1 MELLE
6 VTDLSISFGGLKA
19 VQNVSFSVPQGKIVS
34 VIGPNGAGK
43 TTIFNM
49 LTGFYT
55 PDTGSIR
62 LDGVEMNGKK
72 AYEFIEYG
80 IARTFQN
87 IRLYGQLSVLENV
100 LIGYQCRLKQSLWD
114 AIFHTKRLKRTET
127 EALER
132 ARKALDEIHLL
143 PYEKEMCSNLPYG
156 KQKVL
161 EIARALMSEPKLLFL
176 DEPAAGLNP
185 QETQELSSYILELA
199 GKGFT
204 VVLIEH
210 DLRLVMGV
218 SDYVYVIDH
227 GIKIAEGIPL
237 EVQRN
242 PEVITAYI
250 GKGGERKNAGNLPV
264 EHVL

>member
-19 VQNVSFSVPQGKIVS
+19 VQNVSFHVPKGKIVS

-55 PDTGSIR
+55 PDAGSIR
-62 LDGVEMNGKK
+62 LDGVEMTGKK
-72 AYEFIEYG
+72 AHEFIEYG

-87 IRLYGQLSVLENV
+87 IRLYGQLTVLENV
-100 LIGYQCRLKQSLWD
+100 LIGYQCRMKQSLWD
-114 AIFHTKRLKRTET
+114 GIFHTKQLRRTEA
-127 EALER
+127 EALVR

-143 PYEKEMCSNLPYG
+143 SYENEQCTNLPYG

-185 QETQELSSYILELA
+185 QETQELSGYILELA

-204 VVLIEH
+204 IVLIEH
-210 DLRLVMGV
+210 DLRLVMGI

-227 GIKIAEGIPL
+227 GIRIAEGIPSQ
-237 EVQRN
+237 VQQN
-242 PEVITAYI
+242 PEVIAAYI
-250 GKGGERKNAGNLPV
+250 GKGGERLHAAGNQQA
-264 EHVL
+264 

>member
-1 MELLE
+1 MPN
-6 VTDLSISFGGLKA
+6 LS
-19 VQNVSFSVPQGKIVS
+19 
-34 VIGPNGAGK
+34 
-43 TTIFNM
+43 M
-49 LTGFYT
+49 
-55 PDTGSIR
+55 
-62 LDGVEMNGKK
+62 
-72 AYEFIEYG
+72 
-80 IARTFQN
+80 
-87 IRLYGQLSVLENV
+87 
-100 LIGYQCRLKQSLWD
+100 
-114 AIFHTKRLKRTET
+114 
-127 EALER
+127 
-132 ARKALDEIHLL
+132 
-143 PYEKEMCSNLPYG
+143 
-156 KQKVL
+156 
-161 EIARALMSEPKLLFL
+161 
-176 DEPAAGLNP
+176 
-185 QETQELSSYILELA
+185 QELSSYILELA